1 MTSPQ
6 SHWLFAALLRTW
18 SKATLEHAIQIC
30 GPITQIHEW
39 ESALVQSAVTPIQYL
54 EYMHTRRS
62 FDYDTSMHHLERHG
76 ITLLSCDDH
85 DFPKQ
90 LNTIPQAPYALFV
103 RGNKDLLLAS
113 RMLAVVGS
121 RTMTEYGHLCC
132 EKIIPPLVERG
143 VVIVSGL
150 ALGIDAVA
158 HEVALASG
166 GAVCAVLAGGLD
178 DASLSPRSNASL
190 GREIIAHGGVLVSEF
205 PMGTPSESYHFP
217 YRNRII
223 SGLSQGVVVIQA
235 ALASGTMHTVRAAL
249 EQGREV
255 FAVPGEITHR
265 LAAGPN
271 SLIAQGA
278 HLVASA
284 SDIADIFH
292 WEVVSSAKGAPIVVQ
307 KEEHKIICDLL
318 LQNPLPYD
326 TLVEKTGYEPSYMM
340 TLLMELELM
349 GLVQKLQGQRYIHT

>member
-18 SKATLEHAIQIC
+18 SKATLEQATQVC
-30 GPITQIHEW
+30 GPIIHIQEW
-39 ESALVQSAVTPIQYL
+39 ESSLVQSAVTPMQYL

-62 FDYDTSMHHLERHG
+62 FDYDTTLQHLTHHG
-76 ITLLSCDDH
+76 IQVLSCDDET
-85 DFPKQ
+85 FPQQ
-90 LNTIPQAPYALFV
+90 LHTIPQAPYALFV
-103 RGNKDLLLAS
+103 RGNKELLLAS

-121 RTMTEYGHLCC
+121 RTMTEYGQLCC
-132 EKIIPPLVERG
+132 EKIIPPLIERG

-158 HEVALASG
+158 HEVALDSG

-178 DASLSPRSNASL
+178 DTSLSPRSNASL
-190 GREIIAHGGVLVSEF
+190 GRQIIEQGGVLVSEF
-205 PMGTPSESYHFP
+205 PMGTPAESYHFP

-223 SGLSQGVVVIQA
+223 SGLSQGVVVVQA

-249 EQGREV
+249 EQGKEV
-255 FAVPGEITHR
+255 FAFPGDITHR

-284 SDIADIFH
+284 RDIAEVFH
-292 WEVVSSAKGAPIVVQ
+292 WEALTDATYSPVIIQ
-307 KEEHKIICDLL
+307 KEEHKLICGLL

-326 TLVEKTGYEPSYMM
+326 DIVEKTGYEPSHIT
-340 TLLMELELM
+340 TLLMELELL
-349 GLVQKLQGQRYIHT
+349 GIVRKLQGQRYIHT